1 MSRTTPLRYAVVD
14 LETTGGRPD
23 RDKITEIAIV
33 IHNGQE
39 VIETF
44 SSLIN
49 PGVSIPPMITR
60 ITGISQEMV
69 DEAPPFY
76 EVARQVALLTEHTVF
91 VAHNVRFDYQFLRE
105 AFSDLGFT
113 FTRPHLCTV
122 KMTRKAFP
130 GLPSYSLGNLI
141 RHFGITVQSR
151 HRALDDALATSRL
164 LEMILEKENHIG
176 PQGITEMTRDQKP
189 PAHLP
194 QDLYD
199 QVPEA
204 CGIYY
209 FYNQV
214 HEVIYVGKSKH
225 IRRRLKEHLQSITQ
239 KAARLDREIASIDW
253 VITGSEL
260 YAALLE
266 SYEIRR
272 LMPAINKAQ
281 RNRHFPAAIY
291 LETTTSGYNRLRV
304 GTRKDIVEPVNVY
317 TSSRA
322 ARSILES
329 RVDQFSLC
337 WHLTLEHKPG
347 KPCYKHHLGSCL
359 GACVQQEAAE
369 DYNSRTALAA
379 ASLGHELEGSFI
391 LVDSGPNEEAYACIL
406 VENGTFQ
413 AMGIVDKGHPLTY
426 SEIAEQLTPYPD
438 HPEIRRL
445 IRQYMVKKHMKR
457 IPRPEDQADGI
468 N

>member
-1 MSRTTPLRYAVVD
+1 MSRTTPFRYAVVD

-33 IHNGQE
+33 IHNGE
-39 VIETF
+39 DIIETF

-60 ITGISQEMV
+60 ITGITQEMV
-69 DEAPPFY
+69 DDAPPFY
-76 EVARQVALLTEHTVF
+76 EVARQVALMTEQTVF

-113 FTRPHLCTV
+113 FSRPHLCTV

-141 RHFGITVQSR
+141 RHFGISVNSR

-164 LEMILEKENHIG
+164 LELILEKENRIQ
-176 PQGITEMTRDQKP
+176 PQGITAMTREQKP

-209 FYNQV
+209 FYNQA

-225 IRRRLKEHLQSITQ
+225 IRRRLKEHLGSINQ
-239 KAARLDREIASIDW
+239 KAARLDREIACIDW

-260 YAALLE
+260 YASLLE

-281 RNRHFPAAIY
+281 RNRNFPAAIY
-291 LETTTSGYNRLRV
+291 LEPTTGGYNRFRV
-304 GTRKDIVEPVNVY
+304 STRKDADDPVNVY
-317 TSSRA
+317 ASSRA
-322 ARSILES
+322 ARAVLES

-337 WHLTLEHKPG
+337 WHLTLEHTPG
-347 KPCYKHHLGSCL
+347 KPCFKHHLGICL
-359 GACVQQEAAE
+359 GACVHQEPPE
-369 DYNSRTALAA
+369 DYNARTILAA
-379 ASLGHELEGSFI
+379 ASLGHELEGHFI
-391 LVDSGPNEEAYACIL
+391 LVDSGPSNEQFACIH
-406 VENGTFQ
+406 VENGIFQ
-413 AMGIVDKGHPLTY
+413 AMGIVDNDIPQTY
-426 SEIAEQLTPYPD
+426 SGIVEQLTPYPD

-445 IRQYMVKKHMKR
+445 IRQYMVKKHIKR
-457 IPRPEDQADGI
+457 ILRPEDHTEVI